1 MKIRSVDVKISAISL
16 TVFFFFTFVLVSYVL
31 LTGDSSILFW
41 GIPSLILLVIF
52 PMGLNYMSQKQ
63 YKDLIP
69 VYEKEAKKVTV
80 RAININMLGEP
91 VKVQGVVEAARF
103 KFLNRPQYMIADKTG
118 VISAKMFTQ
127 PSVDVE
133 KGDIVEVM
141 GSIIKRYVLAG
152 EPVINCVSIKKIR

>member
-1 MKIRSVDVKISAISL
+1 
-16 TVFFFFTFVLVSYVL
+16 
-31 LTGDSSILFW
+31 
-41 GIPSLILLVIF
+41 
-52 PMGLNYMSQKQ
+52 MSQKQ